1 MKRLFAMIL
10 LACLLLSVLP
20 SEGFAL
26 ETDKEVIIY
35 VFEDGS
41 YLTESTYEHSARSAG
56 TKSGS
61 KERTYYGNDGTAQW
75 KAVLNGVFTYTG
87 TSATCTSSSM
97 NVTIYNS
104 SCYVV
109 SKSATKSGNT
119 ATGNATVGEKVL
131 GITVSRIPVTITL
144 SCDANGNLS

>member
-1 MKRLFAMIL
+1 MKKIVSFVL
-10 LACLLLSVLP
+10 LICIIGALLPLECLAV
-20 SEGFAL
+20 E
-26 ETDKEVIIY
+26 ENEKIVY

-41 YLTESTYEHSARSAG
+41 YLTESVYEYDTRASG

-61 KERTYYGNDGTAQW
+61 KEKTYYDSDGSAKW
-75 KAVLNGVFTYTG
+75 KAVLSGTFSYTG
-87 TSATCTSSSM
+87 TSATCTSASM
-97 NVTIYNS
+97 NVTIYDS
-104 SCYVV
+104 ACCVV

-131 GITVSRIPVTITL
+131 GVTVSKIPVTLTL